1 MNTKNALNMVPFP
14 LAKTWTFAWQQQ
26 TTQLIKMSNIKSFR
40 FDKVDFEQ
48 VLNKSGVQYVRIYPA
63 LKSIQDP
70 QNPDYSLLV
79 VGVDSNGND
88 IIDTNPQSSDSG
100 IYDFAFPCP
109 NTCGTSPLLYSS
121 DSSQ

>member
-1 MNTKNALNMVPFP
+1 MVPFP
-14 LAKTWTFAWQQQ
+14 LAQTWTFAWQQQ
-26 TTQLIKMSNIKSFR
+26 TTQQINMSNIKSFR

-63 LKSIQDP
+63 LKSIQNP

-109 NTCGTSPLLYSS
+109 NTCGNSPLLYTP
-121 DSSQ
+121 Q